1 MKNKNKNIIKAL
13 LIILIFVTAGVI
25 YSCTMAKPS
34 AKKDDGEKIS
44 EETKEEGSAVKEKES
59 AAMLCVYVCGCVK
72 QPGVYYLKSGSRI
85 HEAVGLA
92 GGLSENA
99 SYNSVNLA
107 EEISDGQQIYIPGVD
122 EEVSPAA
129 AAAAADDGLVNI
141 NTADQEQLKTLP
153 GIGDVKAR
161 AIVEYRESAGS
172 FQGPEEIM
180 NVSGIKQ
187 SAYDKIKD
195 KIKV

>member
-34 AKKDDGEKIS
+34 AEKNDGEKVS
-44 EETKEEGSAVKEKES
+44 EETKKESSALKEKES
-59 AAMLCVYVCGCVK
+59 ASMLCVYVCGCVK

-122 EEVSPAA
+122 EEISRTAA
-129 AAAAADDGLVNI
+129 AVDDGLVNI